1 MSFFKFIIKWNICL
15 LIIQGEEGN
24 SILCKLAEK
33 MCLKIVQD
41 KLLFNNKEHVLIY
54 LRLLKFLGK
63 IDEQIA
69 FLDTEESRGYF
80 RLPFDHDQFM
90 RRVIMEHGDAL
101 TNENARKVLKLAR
114 KILMERYLLL
124 IYQIDRMIGKLL
136 QI

>member
-1 MSFFKFIIKWNICL
+1 
-15 LIIQGEEGN
+15 
-24 SILCKLAEK
+24 